1 MFTAFISEKIERS
14 SATLMGVSPS
24 SSKIVSFS
32 ILVSFAG
39 GLSQKKPRGIFSGT
53 GPWAVKCLRFVC
65 GGYYRHRPNRT
76 LWPP

>member
-32 ILVSFAG
+32 IAVSFAG
-39 GLSQKKPRGIFSGT
+39 SPPQKKPWGDF
-53 GPWAVKCLRFVC
+53 
-65 GGYYRHRPNRT
+65 
-76 LWPP
+76 